1 MGLFPKMLGGFQR
14 IDLTVF
20 PPSLFIPDL
29 MKLPMVP
36 AAQRDCELI
45 ADLKTDGPRLR
56 KTQMMRIGGLP
67 SADQTWLRSD
77 EFQVGLV
84 AQSLGFGDGEL
95 AFVDFAR
102 NQVCRRQRRWWRNYC
117 GSLQI
122 CADAI

>member
-29 MKLPMVP
+29 MKLPMVS

-45 ADLKTDGPRLR
+45 ADLKTDGPWLR
-56 KTQMMRIGGLP
+56 KTQMMWIGGLP

-84 AQSLGFGDGEL
+84 TQSLGFSDGEL
-95 AFVDFAR
+95 TFVDFAW
-102 NQVCRRQRRWWRNYC
+102 NQVCRSQRRRR
-117 GSLQI
+117 
-122 CADAI
+122 